1 MKTVKEQERELLFI
15 VIVAAIVCLICLLGS
30 MLTGCGEAAE
40 YEPDETRDEAAQCE
54 IDLTDWVHVS
64 ELRCDDP
71 YAGYA
76 VVCIEGEAYELQG
89 AGYEHRCNLVRLPI
103 SDRLCL

>member
-1 MKTVKEQERELLFI
+1 MIGRK
-15 VIVAAIVCLICLLGS
+15 
-30 MLTGCGEAAE
+30 
-40 YEPDETRDEAAQCE
+40 YDEE
-54 IDLTDWVHVS
+54 DWVYVS
-64 ELRCDDP
+64 SRSSTEEVLDDLRASIERWEAIGAYLRMFDDNTDDP